1 MTNDGTILSQGENF
15 TINGPLVGALSYVQR
30 TLQRIWYHLMKKW
43 SSRFLNIRQ
52 FTQTWNW
59 FRVITRNV
67 TAQCGEEG
75 SGCLIVET
83 TLHNPSFPGLGSGT
97 DLSLIFPWVSSQP
110 HAIRVRYT
118 DFYIA
123 MPSLWILALSMLH
136 FWIYIVLRGIT
147 SCIVLGIL
155 TVVMEEGEV
164 VCTHT
169 ISKTVHLLTD
179 VS

>member
-1 MTNDGTILSQGENF
+1 MGNDGTILSQGENF

-67 TAQCGEEG
+67 TAQCGDEG

-83 TLHNPSFPGLGSGT
+83 TLRNPLSPGAGSGT
-97 DLSLIFPWVSSQP
+97 DLNLIFPWVLSRP
-110 HAIRVRYT
+110 HASRICYDDLYT
-118 DFYIA
+118 A
-123 MPSLWILALSMLH
+123 MPSLWTLALSTLH
-136 FWIYIVLRGIT
+136 FAIYIVLRDIT

-169 ISKTVHLLTD
+169 ISITVHWLTD
-179 VS
+179 IS